1 LFNYFPPNTGS
12 VQQFTAPK
20 DGMYIVQC
28 WGASAFGG
36 NGSYTKGNLTAS
48 KNTIFYIYTG
58 SQGVSSKTSLT
69 YPTVFNGGGGYS
81 SGCSDYNN
89 STGGGATDIRLISG
103 GWADFSSL
111 KSRIMVAAGAGGN
124 IGPLTKP
131 GYGGGLI
138 SVTANGAYPGYDDD
152 YGEVS
157 GVSQTS
163 GFRFGIG
170 QTGNSGSIGHD
181 RSGGGG
187 GYYGGYAYRCAA
199 SGGSSFISGYQGCN
213 AIKESSTES
222 NIVHSDSPNHYSG
235 YVFINSVMIAGSASM
250 PSPVGGTESGHGGNG
265 SCIISYIP

>member
-1 LFNYFPPNTGS
+1 MFNYFSPNTGS
-12 VQQFTAPK
+12 VQSFTAPQEGIYK
-20 DGMYIVQC
+20 LEV
-28 WGASAFGG
+28 WGAQGSSGWSGGISANGG
-36 NGSYTKGNLTAS
+36 YSYGNIHLIGGTVL
-48 KNTIFYIYTG
+48 YIYTG
-58 SQGVSSKTSLT
+58 GSVV
-69 YPTVFNGGGGYS
+69 YNVFNGGGGYS
-81 SGCSDYNN
+81 SGCADFNN
-89 STGGGATDIRLISG
+89 STGGGATDIRLASG
-103 GWADFSSL
+103 EWNNFNSL

-131 GYGGGLI
+131 GYGGGLV

-163 GFRFGIG
+163 GFSFGIG
-170 QTGNSGSIGHD
+170 QTGNSGSTGHD

-199 SGGSSFISGYQGCN
+199 SGGSSFISGYPGCN